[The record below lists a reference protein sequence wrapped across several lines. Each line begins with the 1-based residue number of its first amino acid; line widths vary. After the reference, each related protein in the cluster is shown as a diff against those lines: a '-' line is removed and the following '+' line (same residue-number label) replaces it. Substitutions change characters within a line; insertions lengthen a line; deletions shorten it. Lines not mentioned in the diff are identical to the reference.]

1 MTLVTGISKWKMCS
15 RDKQDQVISDSSQL
29 SGRLWSRTESGTGTV
44 CVCVSVADTC
54 VDYTL
59 YPVRQLTPVSL
70 EYEEHVN
77 VFVSGSA
84 VFLMLFVCYLVESWT
99 HLAPDIQSMWLPVMF
114 IDFMLRWFT
123 QLSTFKTDVLFTP
136 RVSRSPCVTCCLACT
151 PSGPFCVDT
160 FLTDY

>member
-1 MTLVTGISKWKMCS
+1 MIVVSC
-15 RDKQDQVISDSSQL
+15 QVGCDPGQSQEL
-29 SGRLWSRTESGTGTV
+29 EL

-84 VFLMLFVCYLVESWT
+84 VFLMLFVCYLVECWT
-99 HLAPDIQSMWLPVMF
+99 HLAPDIQSM
-114 IDFMLRWFT
+114 
-123 QLSTFKTDVLFTP
+123 
-136 RVSRSPCVTCCLACT
+136 
-151 PSGPFCVDT
+151 
-160 FLTDY
+160 